1 MLRKASSMNAKAFA
15 VVLAPVIAA
24 GGYFVWPQSSQPAI
38 QSPSMTQAALVALAA
53 VSSLSS
59 HDFNAPAPMVAGP
72 AEPIDLQTAIEQGRI
87 KAEFA
92 GNGREA
98 MRATLANTGN
108 TTLQARVEVGLVFES
123 GRNAVVAV
131 RPTEVEI
138 EPGKTVQATFQTAA
152 TRSGNSLGNAPYVI
166 TYNHVPRVELLLT
179 YAQENLELSP
189 GAIQTA
195 ILALNENLPLSSVA
209 KFTSGASELESKF
222 NTDAFRVEAYDII
235 TALGALRDMG
245 VADSSIAMTLDP
257 QLRIEAMIEPLSRPA
272 AMRYY
277 RISSDDEWSYWK
289 TELLSGEPATRH
301 YALYGIARF
310 YPDVAMDMLPK
321 WALETKTNSVF
332 RLSALQALA
341 ETQRPEAVS
350 VLNRLSENLGRE
362 TELGRAAR
370 GAALALDQRL
380 SQLATVKNAAIAF
393 RSSPVLTQQ
402 F

>member
-1 MLRKASSMNAKAFA
+1 MNTKALA

-24 GGYFVWPQSSQPAI
+24 GGYWIWPQSGQPAM
-38 QSPSMTQAALVALAA
+38 QSPSMAQAAIVALAA
-53 VSSLSS
+53 VSALSS
-59 HDFNAPAPMVAGP
+59 HDGNAPVASAP
-72 AEPIDLQTAIEQGRI
+72 AETVDLQAAIEQGRI
-87 KAEFA
+87 KAEFN
-92 GNGREA
+92 GNGRDA
-98 MRATLANTGN
+98 MRATLTNTGK
-108 TTLQARVEVGLVFES
+108 TTLQTRVDVGLVFES
-123 GRNAVVAV
+123 GRNAVVVA
-131 RPTEVEI
+131 RPTEVEVQ
-138 EPGKTVQATFQTAA
+138 PGKSVQATFQTAA
-152 TRSGNSLGNAPYVI
+152 TRSGNKVGSAPYVI

-179 YAQENLELSP
+179 YVQDHLELSP

-209 KFTSGASELESKF
+209 KFTPGATELESKF
-222 NTDAFRVEAYDII
+222 NTDAFRVETYDII
-235 TALGALRDMG
+235 TALGALREMG
-245 VADSSIAMTLDP
+245 VSDSTVAMTLDP
-257 QLRIEAMIEPLSRPA
+257 QLRIEAMIEPLSRPV

-277 RISSDDEWSYWK
+277 GIGPDQEWSYWK

-310 YPDVAMDMLPK
+310 YPEVAMDMLPK

-341 ETQRPEAVS
+341 ETQRPEAVD
-350 VLNRLSENLGRE
+350 VLNRLAENLGRE

-380 SQLATVKNAAIAF
+380 SQLATIKNAAVAF
-393 RSSPVLTQQ
+393 RTSPVLTQ

>member
-1 MLRKASSMNAKAFA
+1 MLRKLASMNAKALA
-15 VVLAPVIAA
+15 VVLTPVIAA
-24 GGYFVWPQSSQPAI
+24 GGYWLWPQSSQPAL
-38 QSPSMTQAALVALAA
+38 QSPSMAQAAIVALAA
-53 VSSLSS
+53 VSALSS
-59 HDFNAPAPMVAGP
+59 HDSTAPAPVADAP
-72 AEPIDLQTAIEQGRI
+72 AEAIDLQAAIEQGRI
-87 KAEFA
+87 KAEFS

-98 MRATLANTGN
+98 MRATLSNPGK
-108 TTLQARVEVGLVFES
+108 TTLQARIEVGLVFES
-123 GRNAVVAV
+123 GRNAVVVA

-138 EPGKTVQATFQTAA
+138 EPGQTVQATFQTAA
-152 TRSGNSLGNAPYVI
+152 TRSGNSFGNAPYVI

-179 YAQENLELSP
+179 YAQDHLELSA

-209 KFTSGASELESKF
+209 KFTSTTSELESRF
-222 NTDAFRVEAYDII
+222 NTDAFRVETYDII
-235 TALGALRDMG
+235 TALATLRELK
-245 VADSSIAMTLDP
+245 VTDSSIAMTLDP
-257 QLRIEAMIEPLSRPA
+257 QLRIEAMIEPLCRPA

-277 RISSDDEWSYWK
+277 GISAENEWGYWK
-289 TELLSGEPATRH
+289 TELLSGEPTTRH

-310 YPDVAMDMLPK
+310 YPDIAMEMLPK

-341 ETQRPEAVS
+341 ETQRPEAVN

-380 SQLATVKNAAIAF
+380 NQLATAKNAAIAF
-393 RSSPVLTQQ
+393 RTSPVLTQ

>member
-1 MLRKASSMNAKAFA
+1 MNAKALA

-24 GGYFVWPQSSQPAI
+24 GGYLLWPQSGQPAMP
-38 QSPSMTQAALVALAA
+38 SPSMAQAAIVALAA
-53 VSSLSS
+53 VSAIGS
-59 HDFNAPAPMVAGP
+59 HDSEAPAPVIAGP
-72 AEPIDLQTAIEQGRI
+72 AEPVDLQAAIEQGRI
-87 KAEFA
+87 KAEFS

-98 MRATLANTGN
+98 MRATLFNTGA
-108 TTLQARVEVGLVFES
+108 TMLQARVEIGLVFES
-123 GRNAVVAV
+123 GRNAVVVA

-179 YAQENLELSP
+179 YAQDHLELSA

-209 KFTSGASELESKF
+209 KFTPGASELESRF
-222 NTDAFRVEAYDII
+222 NTDAFRVETYDII
-235 TALGALRDMG
+235 TALGALREMG
-245 VADSSIAMTLDP
+245 VADSTVAMTLDP
-257 QLRIEAMIEPLSRPA
+257 QLRIEAMIEPLSRPV

-277 RISSDDEWSYWK
+277 GISGTDEWSYWK
-289 TELLSGEPATRH
+289 TELLSGAPATRH

-310 YPDVAMDMLPK
+310 YPDVAIDMLPK

-341 ETQRPEAVS
+341 ETQRPEAVNI
-350 VLNRLSENLGRE
+350 LNRLAENLGRE

-393 RSSPVLTQQ
+393 RASPDLTQ

>member
-1 MLRKASSMNAKAFA
+1 MNAKALA
-15 VVLAPVIAA
+15 VVIAPVIAV
-24 GGYFVWPQSSQPAI
+24 GGYFLWPQAGQPAI
-38 QSPSMTQAALVALAA
+38 QSPSMAQAALVALAA

-59 HDFNAPAPMVAGP
+59 HDSNAPAPVAAGP
-72 AEPIDLQTAIEQGRI
+72 AEPVDLQAAIEQGRI
-87 KAEFA
+87 KAEFS

-98 MRATLANTGN
+98 MRATLSNPGT

-123 GRNAVVAV
+123 GRNAVVVA
-131 RPTEVEI
+131 RPTEIEI
-138 EPGKTVQATFQTAA
+138 EPGKTVQATFHTAA

-179 YAQENLELSP
+179 YAQEHLELSP

-209 KFTSGASELESKF
+209 KFASGASELESKF
-222 NTDAFRVEAYDII
+222 NTDAFRVETYDII
-235 TALGALRDMG
+235 TALGALRELG
-245 VADSSIAMTLDP
+245 IADATVAMTLDP
-257 QLRIEAMIEPLSRPA
+257 QLRIESMIDPLCRPA

-277 RISSDDEWSYWK
+277 RISGADEWAYWK

-310 YPDVAMDMLPK
+310 YPDIAIDMLPK
-321 WALETKTNSVF
+321 WALETKTNAVF

-350 VLNRLSENLGRE
+350 ILNRLAENLGRE

-370 GAALALDQRL
+370 GAAMALDQRL
-380 SQLATVKNAAIAF
+380 TQLATVKNAAVAF
-393 RSSPVLTQQ
+393 RSSPVLTQ

>member
-1 MLRKASSMNAKAFA
+1 MNAKALA

-24 GGYFVWPQSSQPAI
+24 GGYFVWPQSSQPAM
-38 QSPSMTQAALVALAA
+38 QSPSMAQAAIVALAA
-53 VSSLSS
+53 VSAISS
-59 HDFNAPAPMVAGP
+59 HDSEASAPVVAGP
-72 AEPIDLQTAIEQGRI
+72 AEPVDLQAAIEQGRI
-87 KAEFA
+87 KAEFS
-92 GNGREA
+92 GNGRES
-98 MRATLANTGN
+98 MCATLSNKGS

-123 GRNAVVAV
+123 GRNAVVVA

-138 EPGKTVQATFQTAA
+138 EAGKTVQATFQTAA

-179 YAQENLELSP
+179 YAQDHLELSP

-195 ILALNENLPLSSVA
+195 LLALNENLPLSSVA
-209 KFTSGASELESKF
+209 KFTPGASELESRF
-222 NTDAFRVEAYDII
+222 NTDAFRVETYDII
-235 TALGALRDMG
+235 TALGALREMG
-245 VADSSIAMTLDP
+245 IADSTVAMTLDP

-277 RISSDDEWSYWK
+277 GISSTDEWSYWK
-289 TELLSGEPATRH
+289 TELLSGAPATRH

-310 YPDVAMDMLPK
+310 YPDVAIDMLPK

-341 ETQRPEAVS
+341 ETQRPEAVNI
-350 VLNRLSENLGRE
+350 LNRLAENLGRE
-362 TELGRAAR
+362 TDLGRAAR

-393 RSSPVLTQQ
+393 RASPVLTQ

>member
-1 MLRKASSMNAKAFA
+1 MNAKALA
-15 VVLAPVIAA
+15 VVLAPVIAV
-24 GGYFVWPQSSQPAI
+24 GGFWLWPQSGQPAI
-38 QSPSMTQAALVALAA
+38 QSPSVAQAAIVALAA
-53 VSSLSS
+53 VSALSS
-59 HDFNAPAPMVAGP
+59 HDGQPAAPVASVP
-72 AEPIDLQTAIEQGRI
+72 AEAVDLQAAIEQGRI
-87 KAEFA
+87 KAEFS

-98 MRATLANTGN
+98 MRATLFNKEN
-108 TTLQARVEVGLVFES
+108 VTLKAHVEAGLVFES

-152 TRSGNSLGNAPYVI
+152 TRSGNKVGNAAYVI
-166 TYNHVPRVELLLT
+166 TYNHVPRVEPLLT
-179 YAQENLELSP
+179 YAQDHLELSP

-209 KFTSGASELESKF
+209 KFSSSTSELESRF
-222 NTDAFRVEAYDII
+222 NTDPFRVDTYDII
-235 TALGALRDMG
+235 TALGALREMG
-245 VADSSIAMTLDP
+245 VADSSVAMTLDP
-257 QLRIEAMIEPLSRPA
+257 QLRIEAMIEPLCRFA

-277 RISSDDEWSYWK
+277 GISAENEWGYWK

-310 YPDVAMDMLPK
+310 YPDIAIDMLPK
-321 WALETKTNSVF
+321 WALETKTSGVF
-332 RLSALQALA
+332 RLAALQALA
-341 ETQRPEAVS
+341 DTQRPEAVDI
-350 VLNRLSENLGRE
+350 LNRLAENLGRE

-380 SQLATVKNAAIAF
+380 SQLANVKSAAVAF
-393 RSSPVLTQQ
+393 RTSPVLTQ

>member
-1 MLRKASSMNAKAFA
+1 MNAKALA
-15 VVLAPVIAA
+15 VVLAPVVAA
-24 GGYFVWPQSSQPAI
+24 GGYFLWPQSGQPAMP
-38 QSPSMTQAALVALAA
+38 SPSMAQAAIVALAA
-53 VSSLSS
+53 VSAIGS
-59 HDFNAPAPMVAGP
+59 HDSEAPAPVAAGP
-72 AEPIDLQTAIEQGRI
+72 AEPVDLQAAIEQGRI
-87 KAEFA
+87 KAEFS

-98 MRATLANTGN
+98 MRATLSNTGA

-123 GRNAVVAV
+123 GRNAVVVA

-179 YAQENLELSP
+179 YAQDHLELSP

-209 KFTSGASELESKF
+209 KFTPGASELESRF
-222 NTDAFRVEAYDII
+222 NTDAFRVETYDII
-235 TALGALRDMG
+235 TALGALREMG
-245 VADSSIAMTLDP
+245 VADATIAMTLDP
-257 QLRIEAMIEPLSRPA
+257 QLRIEAMIEPLSRPV

-277 RISSDDEWSYWK
+277 GISGTDEWSYWK
-289 TELLSGEPATRH
+289 TELLSGAPATRH

-310 YPDVAMDMLPK
+310 YPDVAIDMLPK

-341 ETQRPEAVS
+341 ETQRPEAVNI
-350 VLNRLSENLGRE
+350 LNRLAENLGRE

-393 RSSPVLTQQ
+393 RASPVLTQ

>member
-1 MLRKASSMNAKAFA
+1 MNAKALA

-24 GGYFVWPQSSQPAI
+24 GGYLVWPQSGQPAM
-38 QSPSMTQAALVALAA
+38 QSPSMAQAAIVALAA
-53 VSSLSS
+53 VSALSS
-59 HDFNAPAPMVAGP
+59 HESAAPAPLADAP
-72 AEPIDLQTAIEQGRI
+72 AEPVDLQAAIEQGRI
-87 KAEFA
+87 KAEFS

-98 MRATLANTGN
+98 MRATPSNTGA

-123 GRNAVVAV
+123 GRNAVVVA

-179 YAQENLELSP
+179 YAQDHLELSA

-209 KFTSGASELESKF
+209 KFTPGASELESRF
-222 NTDAFRVEAYDII
+222 NTDAFRVETYDII
-235 TALGALRDMG
+235 TALGALREMG
-245 VADSSIAMTLDP
+245 VADSTIAMTLDP
-257 QLRIEAMIEPLSRPA
+257 QLRIEAMIEPLSRPV

-277 RISSDDEWSYWK
+277 GISGADEWSYWK
-289 TELLSGEPATRH
+289 TELLSGAPATRH

-310 YPDVAMDMLPK
+310 YPDVAIDMLPK

-350 VLNRLSENLGRE
+350 ILNRLAENLGRE

-393 RSSPVLTQQ
+393 RASPVLTQ

>member
-1 MLRKASSMNAKAFA
+1 MNAKALA
-15 VVLAPVIAA
+15 VVLTPVIAA
-24 GGYFVWPQSSQPAI
+24 GGYLLWPQSGQPAL
-38 QSPSMTQAALVALAA
+38 QSPSMAQAAIVALAA
-53 VSSLSS
+53 VSALDS
-59 HDFNAPAPMVAGP
+59 HNSNAPAPVASGP
-72 AEPIDLQTAIEQGRI
+72 AEPVDLQAAIEQGRI
-87 KAEFA
+87 KAEFS

-98 MRATLANTGN
+98 MRATLSNTGS

-123 GRNAVVAV
+123 GRNAVVAA

-152 TRSGNSLGNAPYVI
+152 TRSGNSVGNAPYVI

-179 YAQENLELSP
+179 YAQDHLELSP

-209 KFTSGASELESKF
+209 KFTSGTSELESRF
-222 NTDAFRVEAYDII
+222 NTDAFRVETYDII
-235 TALGALRDMG
+235 TALAALREMG
-245 VADSSIAMTLDP
+245 VADSTVAMTLDP

-277 RISSDDEWSYWK
+277 RIPGADEWTYWK
-289 TELLSGEPATRH
+289 TELLAGEPATRH

-310 YPDVAMDMLPK
+310 YPDVAMEMLPK

-341 ETQRPEAVS
+341 ETQRPEAVN
-350 VLNRLSENLGRE
+350 VLNRLAENLGRE

-370 GAALALDQRL
+370 GAAMALDQRL
-380 SQLATVKNAAIAF
+380 SQLAIVKNAAVAF
-393 RSSPVLTQQ
+393 RTSQNLTQ

>member
-1 MLRKASSMNAKAFA
+1 MNVKALA
-15 VVLAPVIAA
+15 VVLSPVIAA
-24 GGYFVWPQSSQPAI
+24 GGYLFWPQSGQPAM
-38 QSPSMTQAALVALAA
+38 QSPTVAQAAIVALAA
-53 VSSLSS
+53 VSALQS
-59 HDFNAPAPMVAGP
+59 HDKNAPAPIADAP
-72 AEPIDLQTAIEQGRI
+72 AEAVDLQAAIEQGRI
-87 KAEFA
+87 KAEFS
-92 GNGREA
+92 GNGRDA
-98 MRATLANTGN
+98 MRATLTNTSK
-108 TTLQARVEVGLVFES
+108 TTLLARAEVGLVFES
-123 GRNAVVAV
+123 GRNAVVVA

-138 EPGKTVQATFQTAA
+138 EPGKSAQATFQTAA

-166 TYNHVPRVELLLT
+166 TYNHVPRIELLLT
-179 YAQENLELSP
+179 YAQEHLELSP

-209 KFTSGASELESKF
+209 KFTSGASELESRF
-222 NTDAFRVEAYDII
+222 NTDAFRVETYDII
-235 TALGALRDMG
+235 TALGALRELG
-245 VADSSIAMTLDP
+245 IADSSVAMTLDP
-257 QLRIEAMIEPLSRPA
+257 QLRIEAMIEPLCRPA

-277 RISSDDEWSYWK
+277 GISAEDEWAYWK
-289 TELLSGEPATRH
+289 TELLSGAPATRH

-341 ETQRPEAVS
+341 ETQRPEAVN

-370 GAALALDQRL
+370 GAAIALDQRL
-380 SQLATVKNAAIAF
+380 NQLATAKSAAIAF
-393 RSSPVLTQQ
+393 RTTQNLTQ

>member
-1 MLRKASSMNAKAFA
+1 MLRTESSMNAKALA
-15 VVLAPVIAA
+15 VVLTPVIAA
-24 GGYFVWPQSSQPAI
+24 GGYFLWPQSGQPAI
-38 QSPSMTQAALVALAA
+38 QSPSMAQAAIVALAA
-53 VSSLSS
+53 VSALDS
-59 HDFNAPAPMVAGP
+59 HNSNAPAPVATGP
-72 AEPIDLQTAIEQGRI
+72 AEPVDLQAAIEQGRI
-87 KAEFA
+87 KAEFS

-98 MRATLANTGN
+98 MRATLSNTGG

-131 RPTEVEI
+131 RPTAVDI

-152 TRSGNSLGNAPYVI
+152 TRSGNSVGNASYVI
-166 TYNHVPRVELLLT
+166 TYNHVPRVELLLS
-179 YAQENLELSP
+179 YAQDHLELSP

-209 KFTSGASELESKF
+209 KFTFGTSELESRF
-222 NTDAFRVEAYDII
+222 NTDAFRVETYDII
-235 TALGALRDMG
+235 TALTALREMG
-245 VADSSIAMTLDP
+245 VTDSTVAMTLDP

-277 RISSDDEWSYWK
+277 RISSNDEWTYWK
-289 TELLSGEPATRH
+289 TELLAGEPATRH

-310 YPDVAMDMLPK
+310 YPDVAMEMLPK

-341 ETQRPEAVS
+341 ETQRPEAVN
-350 VLNRLSENLGRE
+350 VLNRLAENLGRE

-380 SQLATVKNAAIAF
+380 SQLAIVKNAAVAF
-393 RSSPVLTQQ
+393 RTSQNLTQ

>member
-1 MLRKASSMNAKAFA
+1 MNAKALA

-24 GGYFVWPQSSQPAI
+24 GGYLVWPQSSQPAM
-38 QSPSMTQAALVALAA
+38 QSPSMAQAAIVALAA
-53 VSSLSS
+53 VSAIGS
-59 HDFNAPAPMVAGP
+59 HDSEAPAPVIAGP
-72 AEPIDLQTAIEQGRI
+72 AEPVDLQAAIEQGRI
-87 KAEFA
+87 KAEFS

-98 MRATLANTGN
+98 MRATLSNTGT

-123 GRNAVVAV
+123 GRNAVVVA

-138 EPGKTVQATFQTAA
+138 EAGKTVQATFQTAA
-152 TRSGNSLGNAPYVI
+152 TRSGNSLGHAPYVI

-179 YAQENLELSP
+179 YAQDHLELSA

-209 KFTSGASELESKF
+209 KFTPGASELESRF
-222 NTDAFRVEAYDII
+222 NTDAFRVETYDII
-235 TALGALRDMG
+235 TALGALREMG
-245 VADSSIAMTLDP
+245 VADSTVAMTLDP

-277 RISSDDEWSYWK
+277 GISGADEWSYWK
-289 TELLSGEPATRH
+289 TELLSGAPATRH

-310 YPDVAMDMLPK
+310 YPDVAIDMLPK

-341 ETQRPEAVS
+341 ETQRPEAVNI
-350 VLNRLSENLGRE
+350 LNRLAENLGRE

-393 RSSPVLTQQ
+393 RASPVLTQ

>member
-1 MLRKASSMNAKAFA
+1 MNAKALA

-24 GGYFVWPQSSQPAI
+24 GGYFVWPQSGQPAMP
-38 QSPSMTQAALVALAA
+38 SPSMAQAAIVALAA
-53 VSSLSS
+53 VSAIGS
-59 HDFNAPAPMVAGP
+59 HDSEAPAPLVAGP
-72 AEPIDLQTAIEQGRI
+72 AEPVDLQAAIEQGRI
-87 KAEFA
+87 KAEFS

-98 MRATLANTGN
+98 MRATLSNTGA

-123 GRNAVVAV
+123 GRNAVVVA

-138 EPGKTVQATFQTAA
+138 ESGKTVQATFQTAA

-179 YAQENLELSP
+179 FAQDHLELSP

-209 KFTSGASELESKF
+209 KFTPGASELESRF
-222 NTDAFRVEAYDII
+222 NTDAFRVETYDII
-235 TALGALRDMG
+235 TALGALREMG
-245 VADSSIAMTLDP
+245 VADATIAMTLDP
-257 QLRIEAMIEPLSRPA
+257 QLRIEAMIEPLSRPV

-277 RISSDDEWSYWK
+277 GISGTDEWSYWK
-289 TELLSGEPATRH
+289 TELLSGAPATRH

-310 YPDVAMDMLPK
+310 YPDVAIDMLPK

-341 ETQRPEAVS
+341 ETQRPEAVNI
-350 VLNRLSENLGRE
+350 LNRLAENLGRE

-393 RSSPVLTQQ
+393 RASPVLTQ